1 LRNYRGLFTIDK
13 RRKEKGELCVNI
25 FQDIKNKLEKS
36 FEQAGHQS
44 QRVVE
49 MGRLNL
55 RIKSK
60 KDELAELVD
69 QLGWAVF
76 ESWEPNEEFKL
87 NPDIERAL
95 HDAYRTE
102 KQLQKLEEEREK
114 LKNSNIHTKVTAE
127 TVKLSL
133 AGIETSGQQ
142 QFSTPTIYICS
153 YCAHQMPSDEMRCPH
168 CHK

>member
-1 LRNYRGLFTIDK
+1 M
-13 RRKEKGELCVNI
+13 NI

-55 RIKSK
+55 RIKNK

-76 ESWEPNEEFKL
+76 ESWEPNEEFQL
-87 NPDIERAL
+87 NADIERAL

-102 KQLQKLEEEREK
+102 KQLQKLEEERDK

-127 TVKLSL
+127 TVQLSL
-133 AGIETSGQQ
+133 TSIENSGQQ
-142 QFSTPTIYICS
+142 QRTPETIYICS
-153 YCAHQMPSDEMRCPH
+153 YCAHQMSSEETQCPH
-168 CHK
+168 CHKS

>member
-1 LRNYRGLFTIDK
+1 M
-13 RRKEKGELCVNI
+13 NI

-44 QRVVE
+44 QRMVE

-76 ESWEPNEEFKL
+76 ESWEPNEEFRL
-87 NPDIERAL
+87 NAEIERAL

-133 AGIETSGQQ
+133 AGIEVNHRQQ
-142 QFSTPTIYICS
+142 SSNQTTYICS
-153 YCAHQMPSDEMRCPH
+153 YCAHELSSEDVKCPH
-168 CHK
+168 CRQSW

>member
-1 LRNYRGLFTIDK
+1 M
-13 RRKEKGELCVNI
+13 NI

-55 RIKSK
+55 RIKNK
-60 KDELAELVD
+60 KEELSDLVE

-76 ESWEPNEEFKL
+76 ENWEPNKEFRL
-87 NPDIERAL
+87 TPNIERAL
-95 HDAYRTE
+95 QKAYEAE
-102 KQLQKLEEEREK
+102 KEFKQLEEEREQ

-127 TVKLSL
+127 TVHLSS
-133 AGIETSGQQ
+133 AGMENSDQYQPVREQTS
-142 QFSTPTIYICS
+142 IYICS
-153 YCAHQMPSDEMRCPH
+153 YCAHEITEEASQCTH
-168 CHK
+168 CQQSW

>member
-1 LRNYRGLFTIDK
+1 M
-13 RRKEKGELCVNI
+13 NI

-76 ESWEPNEEFKL
+76 ESWEPNGEFQL
-87 NPDIERAL
+87 NADIERAL

-133 AGIETSGQQ
+133 SGIDTSDQPPL
-142 QFSTPTIYICS
+142 STQTIYICS
-153 YCAHQMPSDEMRCPH
+153 YCASQMPIDEIKCPH
-168 CHK
+168 CQKS